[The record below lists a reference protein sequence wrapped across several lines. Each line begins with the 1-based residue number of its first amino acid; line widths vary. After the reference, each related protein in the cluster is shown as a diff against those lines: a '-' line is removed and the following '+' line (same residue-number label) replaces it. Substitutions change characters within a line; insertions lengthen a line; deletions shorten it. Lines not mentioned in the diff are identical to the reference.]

1 VQVLLVEDDSAI
13 TPAAPSN
20 MPTPDEASTST
31 TVPSFKELGVIDPLL
46 EALDQMSFKSPTSI
60 QAEVLPHALKDCDI
74 IGVAETGSGKTA
86 AFALPV
92 LQKLWESPRSL
103 FACVIV
109 PTRELAMQVS
119 QQFEALGSSIG
130 VRCAVIIGGTD
141 EVAQAIAL
149 ARGPH
154 VVVATPGR
162 LLYHLEKTKGF
173 SLRTIQYLVSFPLVP
188 IAIRDY

>member
-1 VQVLLVEDDSAI
+1 
-13 TPAAPSN
+13 
-20 MPTPDEASTST
+20 
-31 TVPSFKELGVIDPLL
+31 
-46 EALDQMSFKSPTSI
+46 MSFSRPTNI
-60 QAEVLPHALKDCDI
+60 QAQVLPHALNGNDI

-92 LQKLWESPRSL
+92 LQKLWENPKSL
-103 FACVIV
+103 FACVIL
-109 PTRELAMQVS
+109 PTRDLALQVAE
-119 QQFEALGSSIG
+119 QFEALGASIG

-149 ARGPH
+149 AKGPH

-173 SLRTIQYLVSFPLVP
+173 SLRTIKYLVRPLPFVFYTTLKTALP
-188 IAIRDY
+188 